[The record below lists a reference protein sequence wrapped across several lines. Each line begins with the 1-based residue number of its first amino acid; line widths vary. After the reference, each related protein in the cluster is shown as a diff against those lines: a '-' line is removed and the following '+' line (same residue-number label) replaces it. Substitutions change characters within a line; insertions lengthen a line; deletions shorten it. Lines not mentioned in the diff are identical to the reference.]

1 MSLAVLADHMA
12 SKGRGPD
19 SMLIHMSPREVQ
31 GLQALAMANGGSL
44 TVNPDTGL
52 PEAGFLDK
60 LLPTII
66 GAGLSMI
73 PGVGPLMAAGIVGG
87 IQTVRTGDIG
97 KGLAAGLGAYGGA
110 GLAQGLTTAGVG
122 AAQQGAME
130 ALSADQIATEM
141 AQGAVSFDG
150 SGLTQQGVLN
160 QAAADATKSA
170 LANPNKKPRIVR
182 AICQRQ
188 L

>member
-31 GLQALAMANGGSL
+31 GLQALAENHGGSL
-44 TVNPDTGL
+44 TINPETGL

-110 GLAQGLTTAGVG
+110 NLGASFAGAGEGLIGEQ
-122 AAQQGAME
+122 
-130 ALSADQIATEM
+130 
-141 AQGAVSFDG
+141 
-150 SGLTQQGVLN
+150 
-160 QAAADATKSA
+160 A
-170 LANPNKKPRIVR
+170 LASSVGREAVARNIMENQMTEEAARSAVDLKPLPAR
-182 AICQRQ
+182 AV
-188 L
+188 